1 MTPYTSWAI
10 FVKIANNLYTSYY
23 KRIFQKF
30 KIELKI
36 FLKHSESP
44 SSGEVMS
51 FNAKKTTHFDK
62 LDIFGF
68 FNDLIK
74 KMVKI

>member
-1 MTPYTSWAI
+1 MPEKVKTFI
-10 FVKIANNLYTSYY
+10 FFLLLYIYMY
-23 KRIFQKF
+23 M
-30 KIELKI
+30 
-36 FLKHSESP
+36 HSESP
-44 SSGEVMS
+44 SSGVVMS

-74 KMVKI
+74 KMVKIKVVVNKNRH